1 MRHYLIPATVFTM
14 SDVQYIM
21 FYYELLEHYVL
32 SFEIKYMYMTLNNSS
47 YATNAEINKLIY
59 ENGVT
64 FSVVNLLLL
73 QEYIDKY

>member
-1 MRHYLIPATVFTM
+1 MRHYLIPATMFTM
-14 SDVQYIM
+14 FDVQYIM

-32 SFEIKYMYMTLNNSS
+32 SFEIKYMCMTLNNSS

-59 ENGVT
+59 ENEVT